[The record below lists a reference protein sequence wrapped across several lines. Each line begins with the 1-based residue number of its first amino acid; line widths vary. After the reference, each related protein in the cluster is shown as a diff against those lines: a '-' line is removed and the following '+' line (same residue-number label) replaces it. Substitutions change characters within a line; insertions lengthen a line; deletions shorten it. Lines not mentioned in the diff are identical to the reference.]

1 MAWHS
6 MAKRP
11 TAAKPGAAKAT
22 PSAEKKKKA
31 TGGLNPQR
39 RSKYLG
45 QSTGGFMETPTLQ

>member
-1 MAWHS
+1 